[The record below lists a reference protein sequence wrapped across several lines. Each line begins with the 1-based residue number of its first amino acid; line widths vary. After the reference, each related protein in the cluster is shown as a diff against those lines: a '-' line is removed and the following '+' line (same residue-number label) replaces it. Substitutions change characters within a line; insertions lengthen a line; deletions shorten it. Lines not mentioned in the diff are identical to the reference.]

1 MEKSRINY
9 VKWNILTSMCLVDSC
24 PLEMHDEI
32 YGNDESKTLNVAVL
46 DW

>member
-1 MEKSRINY
+1 MKYFNQHVPSSF
-9 VKWNILTSMCLVDSC
+9 LS
-24 PLEMHDEI
+24 LEIHDEI